1 MNMRV
6 KVRSATHP
14 KPLRR
19 PRKAAYVIP
28 WYAFLGGVALVV
40 VMPYFWMISTSLKGT
55 AEIFTYPPTWIPSV
69 WHFRNYIDAWNAAP
83 FGRYFFNSFFVA
95 VTVTLGQLVTC
106 SLAAYA
112 FARMKF
118 KGKNVAFALCL
129 STTMISEQ
137 VTLIPSY
144 LLLKELGWLDTY
156 LALTVPF
163 LASGFGIFMLRQAFM
178 TIPKDL
184 EDAAKVDGCG
194 RLRFLVQIILP
205 LTKPVLASQAL
216 FAFMSNWNSY
226 LWPLIVTTSKN
237 LRTLQV
243 GLRYFVGQ
251 EGGTQWGIFMA
262 ATVFVSV
269 PVVLFYFLVQKSF
282 VEGIAMTGIRG

>member
-6 KVRSATHP
+6 KVRPATHP

-19 PRKAAYVIP
+19 PRKAAYAIL
-28 WYAFLGGVALVV
+28 WYAFLGGVAVVV

-112 FARMKF
+112 FARMEF

-251 EGGTQWGIFMA
+251 EGSTQWGIFMA

>member
-1 MNMRV
+1 MTGRV
-6 KVRSATHP
+6 EPRPITRIRL
-14 KPLRR
+14 LRR
-19 PRKAAYVIP
+19 PRERILAVFWYV
-28 WYAFLGGVALVV
+28 FLGCTAILV
-40 VMPYFWMISTSLKGT
+40 VMPYIWMISTSLKGT
-55 AEIFTYPPTWIPSV
+55 AEIFTYPPTWIPRE
-69 WHFRNYIDAWNAAP
+69 WRFHNYSDAWNAAP
-83 FGRYFFNSFFVA
+83 FGRYFFNSLFVA
-95 VTVTLGQLVTC
+95 VAVTLGQLVTC

-112 FARMKF
+112 FARMEF
-118 KGKNVAFALCL
+118 KGKNVAFALVL

-156 LALTVPF
+156 MALTVPF
-163 LASGFGIFMLRQAFM
+163 LANAFGIFMLRQAFM
-178 TIPKDL
+178 TIPKEL
-184 EDAAKVDGCG
+184 EDAARMDGCG

-226 LWPLIVTTSKN
+226 LWPLIVTTSKH

-282 VEGIAMTGIRG
+282 VEGIAMTGVRG